1 MTKPWEKYQ
10 TAGQTKAGPWAR
22 YGAKQAPQQ
31 SPEMASA
38 LSDLS
43 AMSQKPQVQH
53 EDPGALRSAFIGGA
67 QGATFGFADE
77 IAARLLSMHPQID
90 YDKALPYLRGEIA
103 DARATHPVVTTGAEI
118 AGAVAS
124 PFSKIGAG
132 WASTGGLASRSA
144 KSAITAAMQGAG
156 YGFGA
161 GEGGLKD
168 RLENAG
174 SSAAIGAVLGGAIPV
189 VGSAI
194 GAGLNRLASGRQ
206 VAATAR
212 GAPTTEELRAAGR
225 AAYKAVDDAG
235 VRVSPQAFSS
245 AVSDITDALQQNG
258 LKLGVGRDLAPKSA
272 AISEVMA
279 DVATD
284 PKFAEGVPFS
294 EIDTI
299 RKLAGAPASTIGNDL
314 EQSLGVQVRNGL
326 DDFINGLTP
335 DQVTSGNSVDFP
347 ALVAK
352 ARDTWATMRR
362 SQTVDDAIAA
372 GQEYVSGSASGIR
385 NQFSRILKS
394 PRLSAGFSDVEKAAM
409 RRVATGGSVP
419 EKLLHL
425 AAGGMGQMATIG
437 GGAGLGGLPGAAI
450 GAALAS
456 GTRKASEALAN
467 RQAEVV
473 RAMIANGGIAQAP
486 QIGTEARK
494 IIENLL
500 RAGMAAGVQRR

>member
-10 TAGQTKAGPWAR
+10 SAAQKVGPWVK
-22 YGAKQAPQQ
+22 YGGQQGSAQ
-31 SPEMASA
+31 SPEMQSA

-43 AMSQKPQVQH
+43 AMSKKPEVQH
-53 EDPGALRSAFIGGA
+53 DDPGALRSGFVGGA
-67 QGATFGFADE
+67 QGVTFGYADE

-90 YDKALPYLRGEIA
+90 YDKALPYLRGEIE

-124 PFSKIGAG
+124 PLSKVGAG
-132 WASTGGLASRSA
+132 WAATGALGARSA
-144 KSAITAAMQGAG
+144 KSAIVAALQGAG
-156 YGFGA
+156 YGFGT
-161 GEGGLKD
+161 GDGDVKE
-168 RLENAG
+168 RLGNAG
-174 SSAAIGAVLGGAIPV
+174 SSALIGGVLGAGIPI

-194 GAGLNRLASGRQ
+194 GAGLDRIASGRQ
-206 VAATAR
+206 VAQAAK

-258 LKLGVGRDLAPKSA
+258 LKLGVGRELAPKSA

-284 PKFAEGVPFS
+284 PKFASGVPFS

-326 DDFINGLTP
+326 DDFVNGLTP
-335 DQVTSGNSVDFP
+335 EQVTSGSSVDFP

-394 PRLSAGFSDVEKAAM
+394 PRLSAGFSDAEKAAM
-409 RRVATGGSVP
+409 RRVATGGSIP
-419 EKLLHL
+419 EKLVHL
-425 AAGGMGQMATIG
+425 AASGMGQMATVG
-437 GGAGLGGLPGAAI
+437 GGAGLGGLPGAAM

-456 GTRKASEALAN
+456 GTRRVSEALAN
-467 RQAEVV
+467 RQAETV
-473 RAMIANGGIAQAP
+473 RAMIANGGIPQAP

-494 IIENLL
+494 VIENLL
-500 RAGMAAGVQRR
+500 RAGMAAGIQRR